1 MFGRFGGGLLRR
13 WAGVLAFLLA
23 VLSASP
29 ALAASGLPVDVGAAF
44 NVILVAIILFAV
56 ILWLLVQVI

>member
-1 MFGRFGGGLLRR
+1 MKR

-23 VLSASP
+23 VLSSSP
-29 ALAASGLPVDVGAAF
+29 ALAASTMPLDVRTAF
-44 NVILVAIILFAV
+44 NVILVAIILFGV